1 MFTYHPYYRT
11 IHVLSGL
18 QLSKKILEETKV
30 PMNPDEIWSYAV
42 SKGYD
47 KECGLNGKTPSRSI
61 GARIYMD
68 IKDGNKLFYKYSNRP
83 LKFGLTHICYSSIN
97 DGIVDD
103 IEVKS
108 SYNERDLH
116 PLLVAF
122 IYSDKH
128 FQAHAKTIMHE
139 KSTKSGKNAEKWLH
153 PDIVAAHY
161 AFEDLDKIIV
171 DFVTSIG
178 ESAVT
183 LYSFELKK
191 TITNDNVREYYFQ
204 AVSNSSWANEGYLV
218 APSISSDAMQQL
230 WKLNSSFGIGVIKL
244 DLNDVYQS
252 EIVIPSK
259 GIDDLDLGM
268 MDDLVR
274 INPDFKEFV
283 TTIQKALK
291 TNEVVG
297 THYDNVLESNNLIE
311 YIKKKHI
318 V

>member
-1 MFTYHPYYRT
+1 
-11 IHVLSGL
+11 
-18 QLSKKILEETKV
+18 
-30 PMNPDEIWSYAV
+30 MNPEEIWSYAV

-47 KECGLNGKTPSRSI
+47 KECELHGKTPSRTIS
-61 GARIYMD
+61 AQIYTD
-68 IKDGNKLFYKYSNRP
+68 IKGGSKLFCKYSNRP
-83 LKFGLTHICYSSIN
+83 QKFGLTHLCYSSV
-97 DGIVDD
+97 GSEIVDD
-103 IEVKS
+103 IEVNKP

-128 FQAHAKTIMHE
+128 FQAYAKTIMHE

-161 AFEDLDKIIV
+161 AFEDLDKNIV
-171 DFVTSIG
+171 DFVKEIG
-178 ESAVT
+178 ESVVT

-191 TITNDNVREYYFQ
+191 AITNDNVREYYFQ

-218 APSISSDAMQQL
+218 APSISDDAMQQL
-230 WKLNSSFGIGVIKL
+230 WKLNSSFGIGVIRL
-244 DLNDVYQS
+244 DLTDVYQS

-274 INPDFKEFV
+274 INPDFKEFI
-283 TTIQKALK
+283 TNIQKALR
-291 TNEVVG
+291 TDEVVDK
-297 THYDNVLESNNLIE
+297 HYDRVLDFDNLVE
-311 YIKKKHI
+311 YVQKKHI
-318 V
+318 I